1 MTELVGTVD
10 VRLVGAG
17 SKSEMSA
24 VVLVSD
30 DPAAAPVVLRRRDAA
45 ALDAE
50 EELAAY
56 LGRRVRVVGEQ
67 AWSSMVVDSVE
78 VLDEAAPPSV

>member
-10 VRLVGAG
+10 VQLVGAG
-17 SKSEMSA
+17 SKSEMTS
-24 VVLVSD
+24 VVLVTD
-30 DPAAAPVVLRRRDAA
+30 DPAVAPVVLRRREAT

-50 EELAAY
+50 EELAVY
-56 LGRRVRVVGEQ
+56 VGRRVRVVGEQ

-78 VLDEAAPPSV
+78 VLDGAAPPPV